1 VLEGALTK
9 ITKFARHLRDE
20 YFRRRRHGLIYYAI
34 LAALLVGVF
43 GVLHYFKVSPIP
55 KFPVPGE
62 SAVQAIGGQTVVTDR
77 KTHSVPQTHQ
87 TRIIWI
93 FKGNLAV

>member
-1 VLEGALTK
+1 
-9 ITKFARHLRDE
+9 
-20 YFRRRRHGLIYYAI
+20 
-34 LAALLVGVF
+34 
-43 GVLHYFKVSPIP
+43 VSPIP

-77 KTHSVPQTHQ
+77 KTHSVPQSHQ